1 MCETNVVCER
11 VVDERV
17 VCDNVCVCGVKELC
31 ESGVCERV
39 VSEGGV

>member
-1 MCETNVVCER
+1 MKELYVTM
-11 VVDERV
+11 
-17 VCDNVCVCGVKELC
+17 CVCGVKELC